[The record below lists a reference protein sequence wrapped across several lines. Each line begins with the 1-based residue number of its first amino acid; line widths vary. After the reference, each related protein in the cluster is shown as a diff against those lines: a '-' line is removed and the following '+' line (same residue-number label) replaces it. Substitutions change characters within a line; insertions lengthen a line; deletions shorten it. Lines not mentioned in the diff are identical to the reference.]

1 MDGTGAE
8 IRHSSFN
15 HHNDKSSRK
24 LEFIA
29 SILYGIGCI
38 LFIVGSVLFLYY
50 PNTGGWVFVI
60 GSGFFIFGA
69 FVNSLQIWDSPDSK
83 SAQMANTVSMLY
95 TIGSTMFFCASFPY
109 TYTFTDDKDKY
120 DSKTAAAWMYTFG
133 SVLFLLCGILDI
145 RRFHYLRDSD
155 FFHVV
160 DDEDDDERLGFD
172 NTNTNNNNNNNINKR
187 NRNRNNDRGSSATA
201 EPSSKSSLSEI
212 MPKKQIEN
220 KTDTEHVS
228 A

>member
-8 IRHSSFN
+8 RHSSFN

-69 FVNSLQIWDSPDSK
+69 FVNSLQIWDSPD
-83 SAQMANTVSMLY
+83 
-95 TIGSTMFFCASFPY
+95 
-109 TYTFTDDKDKY
+109 
-120 DSKTAAAWMYTFG
+120 
-133 SVLFLLCGILDI
+133 
-145 RRFHYLRDSD
+145 R
-155 FFHVV
+155 
-160 DDEDDDERLGFD
+160 
-172 NTNTNNNNNNNINKR
+172 
-187 NRNRNNDRGSSATA
+187 
-201 EPSSKSSLSEI
+201 
-212 MPKKQIEN
+212 
-220 KTDTEHVS
+220 
-228 A
+228 